1 MQDTQTHNGW
11 LTSLGLFGAWIV
23 TSAGALIDALYI
35 RGAMLS
41 ILRTLQVVDLQIY
54 HKQGNQ
60 GLNFQFGY
68 GLTLF
73 DDLLLLVLGCAVIA
87 AVILTEN
94 YFRKGRALGQLWKR
108 VGKVLIVEIAI
119 FVLTALIVTYV

>member
-1 MQDTQTHNGW
+1 MQNTQSHHEW
-11 LTSLGLFGAWIV
+11 LTSLGLFGAWV
-23 TSAGALIDALYI
+23 VASVGALIDALYI
-35 RGAMLS
+35 REATLAIM
-41 ILRTLQVVDLQIY
+41 RTLQVLDLQLY

-73 DDLLLLVLGCAVIA
+73 DDVLLLVLGCSAIA
-87 AVILTEN
+87 AVILTES

-108 VGKVLIVEIAI
+108 VGKVLIVEVAI
-119 FVLTALIVTYV
+119 FVLTALIVFYI